1 MNIKYIQVLLEAEA
15 DLEGGKLFYESQE
28 QGIGEYFWDSLL
40 SDIESLIIYAGVH
53 TKVYGYYR
61 MPSKRFPY
69 SIYYDLKDNTA
80 CIIAVLPERRKP
92 NWIRRKLSK
101 KSQQGKSN

>member
-1 MNIKYIQVLLEAEA
+1 MNIKHILILSEAEA
-15 DLEGGKLFYESQE
+15 DLEDGRLFYESQE

-53 TKVYGYYR
+53 SKVYGYYR
-61 MPSKRFPY
+61 MSSKRFPY

-80 CIIAVLPERRKP
+80 YVIAVLPERRKP
-92 NWIRRKLSK
+92 NWVRSKLSK
-101 KSQQGKSN
+101 KS